1 MLNVDIIGQLV
12 PNPLTMIV
20 QLCSTFVL
28 FFLAKIF
35 LWPSVKKFLDARTEK
50 MQSDLNATETAKQE
64 ALADREKASL
74 ELSSAAGKAEEIVSA
89 AVKQA
94 KDEKASILA
103 QADKEA
109 NAAKKRAHEQ
119 IEAERAEM
127 IQGMQREMVEV
138 ALAAAGRLIGEKNPE
153 VLDAQA
159 IDMFVKEAGAH
170 GE

>member
-20 QLCSTFVL
+20 QLCSTLVL
-28 FFLAKIF
+28 FLLAKIF

-50 MQSDLNATETAKQE
+50 MQSDMNAAEQAKQDAIAE
-64 ALADREKASL
+64 YKKATDQL
-74 ELSSAAGKAEEIVSA
+74 VSATGKAEDIINA

-103 QADKEA
+103 QADREA
-109 NAAKKRAHEQ
+109 NAARKRAHEQ
-119 IEAERAEM
+119 IEAERTEM
-127 IQGMQREMVEV
+127 IQSMQKEMVEV
-138 ALAAAGRLIGEKNPE
+138 ALSAAGKLLGEKNPE
-153 VLDAQA
+153 ELDRQA